1 MGVATLLRA
10 LGIAVV
16 AAAAFVLV
24 LKVSVAGAYRDSD
37 PARALKWYPSD
48 ADAKA
53 RAAAQIVAADP
64 AEGRERAI
72 ALAQDALARD
82 PTRVIAVRALGY
94 AADAGEASQW
104 ANLLMEKAHWLS
116 RRDQPTQLWLVKE
129 HYRRG
134 DHAGMVRHFDIA
146 SRTSDRSWVQLF
158 PIMIAATADPRV
170 HAQIARTLSEKPNWW
185 RDFVAELVSKGPE
198 LPLVVSLVRD
208 RLDPDVPEERAI
220 IVTLLQRLT
229 NAREFG
235 LAWSVYS
242 EAVGMPAASRES
254 LVRDGGFEAASALAP
269 FEWSLGHDPDLAA
282 ARQVRGDLESGV
294 VLSLLASNGRSGEVA
309 RQLVRLPGGAYRL
322 EADVGQVPQ
331 TMFERPLLKI
341 VCADGISANTLIAL
355 RPNAPSEAV
364 QRIRGNFTVPGG
376 CQWHWL
382 TVQVGGDGPVRDSP
396 PWIDNVVIR
405 RTSS

>member
-10 LGIAVV
+10 LGIAGV
-16 AAAAFVLV
+16 AAAAFVPV

-37 PARALKWYPSD
+37 PVRALEWYPSD

-53 RAAAQIVAADP
+53 RLAAQIVAADP
-64 AEGRERAI
+64 TEGRERAI
-72 ALAQDALARD
+72 ALAQAALARD

-94 AADAGEASQW
+94 AADAGGASRW
-104 ANLLMEKAHWLS
+104 ANILMEQAYWLS

-146 SRTSDRSWVQLF
+146 SRTSDRSWAQLF
-158 PIMIAATADPRV
+158 PIMIGATTDPRV
-170 HAQIARTLSEKPNWW
+170 HRQIARTLSEKPNWW
-185 RDFVAELVSKGPE
+185 RDFVAELVAKGTE
-198 LPLVVSLVRD
+198 LPLVVSLVQD

-220 IVTLLQRLT
+220 IVTLLQRLSS
-229 NAREFG
+229 AREFG

-242 EAVGMPAASRES
+242 EAAALPTASREA

-269 FEWSLGHDPDLAA
+269 FEWSLGQEPDLAA
-282 ARQVRGDLESGV
+282 ARQTRGDTESGV

-309 RQLVRLPGGAYRL
+309 RQLVQLPRGSYRL

-331 TMFERPLLKI
+331 AMFERPLLKI
-341 VCADGISANTLIAL
+341 LCADGISADTLIAV
-355 RPNAPSEAV
+355 RPTTASEAM
-364 QRIRGNFTVPGG
+364 QRVRGEFTAPGG

-382 TVQVGGDGPVRDSP
+382 TVEVGGDGPVRDSP